1 MADMSQDDLDSIF
14 GEEEGAEPPPAEV
27 SSEES
32 VENLFG
38 GGEGDEENT
47 SVASESSSA
56 VSYTHL
62 TLPTKA

>member
-1 MADMSQDDLDSIF
+1 MADMSEDDLDSIF
-14 GEEEGAEPPPAEV
+14 GGEEGAEPPPAEV

-47 SVASESSSA
+47 SVTSEDR
-56 VSYTHL
+56 YC
-62 TLPTKA
+62 

>member
-14 GEEEGAEPPPAEV
+14 GGEEGAEPPPAV

-38 GGEGDEENT
+38 GGDGDGEI
-47 SVASESSSA
+47 
-56 VSYTHL
+56 
-62 TLPTKA
+62 PQ

>member
-14 GEEEGAEPPPAEV
+14 GGEEGAEPPPAEV

-38 GGEGDEENT
+38 GGGGDDLQRGEGTPEAT
-47 SVASESSSA
+47 PAAS
-56 VSYTHL
+56 
-62 TLPTKA
+62 